1 VDKRIFLGLVLSS
14 WLFVASPGIAQ
25 ASLVRIDKEGRV
37 IWKVLSLQDNLAL
50 GVSKN
55 SLEVKSTVAED
66 DLEADARIAVRREDG
81 KVYLNEFDVTNW
93 QESLVEIEERGETK
107 KATIGVAGEQ
117 FVIEQGG
124 ITAVT
129 DFPITIDPMANELSL
144 TTPSGSIFLAV
155 LPAEA
160 VESALRSR
168 FVNRL
173 PEKKIFIKEEDIGV
187 LAYTISGE
195 KVVDIFGI
203 LEYKIPVTAR
213 VSASTGEILKVDGPE
228 WFKIFGFL
236 FT

>member
-1 VDKRIFLGLVLSS
+1 MDKRIFLGLILSS
-14 WLFVASPGIAQ
+14 LLFIASPGVAR
-25 ASLVRIDKEGRV
+25 ASLVEINKEGQI

-50 GVSKN
+50 GVAKN
-55 SLEVKSTVAED
+55 SVEVKSTAEE
-66 DLEADARIAVRREDG
+66 DLEADARIALTRADG
-81 KVYLNEFDVTNW
+81 KVFLNEFDVTNW
-93 QESLVEIEERGETK
+93 QEDLVEIEERGEVK
-107 KATIGVAGEQ
+107 QATIGVIGEQ
-117 FVIEQGG
+117 FAIEQGG
-124 ITAVT
+124 ITALT
-129 DFPITIDPMANELSL
+129 DFPITIDPKANALSL
-144 TTPSGSIFLAV
+144 TTPSGSIYLAV

-168 FVNRL
+168 FLNRL
-173 PEKKIFIKEEDIGV
+173 PEKRILIKEEGV
-187 LAYTISGE
+187 GILAYTISGE